1 MNNRALAAEA
11 FGTFM
16 LMSAV
21 LGSAFYS
28 FGAPSGAAGILG
40 VAFSIGITVMV
51 TAFAIGH
58 VSGGHYN
65 PAVTLG
71 LVAGGRFELGKAR
84 YYILAQVIG
93 ACAACGIFSLVGHPS
108 ATFAAN
114 GYGELSMLKASLFE
128 VFILET
134 VLTAFFLV
142 VIGVTRANGPALA
155 RPGSHRPDPDRD
167 PYHVDPDLQ
176 YVGQSGPEPRTSRS
190 MLADCLC
197 RRSGCSGWHPSSA
210 ASSEVFSANGWSK
223 NDGCVTPVGRA
234 HDSLA
239 QSLTVTEP
247 RGLSGRKP

>member
-71 LVAGGRFELGKAR
+71 LVWLRVAVSNSEKRAT
-84 YYILAQVIG
+84 
-93 ACAACGIFSLVGHPS
+93 IFWRRSSERALLVGS
-108 ATFAAN
+108 
-114 GYGELSMLKASLFE
+114 
-128 VFILET
+128 
-134 VLTAFFLV
+134 
-142 VIGVTRANGPALA
+142 
-155 RPGSHRPDPDRD
+155 
-167 PYHVDPDLQ
+167 
-176 YVGQSGPEPRTSRS
+176 SR
-190 MLADCLC
+190 L
-197 RRSGCSGWHPSSA
+197 
-210 ASSEVFSANGWSK
+210 
-223 NDGCVTPVGRA
+223 
-234 HDSLA
+234 
-239 QSLTVTEP
+239 
-247 RGLSGRKP
+247 

>member
-1 MNNRALAAEA
+1 MNNRALVAEA

-16 LMSAV
+16 LNSAV

-93 ACAACGIFSLVGHPS
+93 ACAACGIFSLVGHTS

-142 VIGVTRANGPALA
+142 VMA
-155 RPGSHRPDPDRD
+155 
-167 PYHVDPDLQ
+167 
-176 YVGQSGPEPRTSRS
+176 
-190 MLADCLC
+190 
-197 RRSGCSGWHPSSA
+197 
-210 ASSEVFSANGWSK
+210 
-223 NDGCVTPVGRA
+223 
-234 HDSLA
+234 
-239 QSLTVTEP
+239 
-247 RGLSGRKP
+247 